1 MLEDEGAEHSV
12 DVGSAAKQTRF
23 VMPRSSY
30 FLTCAGMSL
39 ISPERS
45 TYVRMVTAMASNL
58 IKPSLAAAMV
68 VLTPMVALAHTGAG
82 DTSGFVHGFGHPIS
96 GLDHILAMLLVG
108 VFAWQLGGRA
118 RWLVPTTFV
127 GIMAIG
133 GTLGIAGIEVP
144 FVETGIAFSV
154 VVLGAIV
161 ALDVKAPATTAM
173 GVVGLFAIFHGQ
185 AHGAEIPEDAGGVSY
200 AAGFMIATA
209 LLHLAGI
216 GAGFLM
222 GKASEH
228 YGSVVVRSA
237 GGLATVAGVA
247 LLVGTL

>member
-1 MLEDEGAEHSV
+1 
-12 DVGSAAKQTRF
+12 
-23 VMPRSSY
+23 
-30 FLTCAGMSL
+30 
-39 ISPERS
+39 
-45 TYVRMVTAMASNL
+45 MVTAMASNL
-58 IKPSLAAAMV
+58 VKPSLAAAMV

-96 GLDHILAMLLVG
+96 GLDHILAMLMVG

-118 RWLVPTTFV
+118 LWLVPTAFV
-127 GIMAIG
+127 GLMAVG
-133 GTLGIAGIEVP
+133 GTLGIANIEVP

-161 ALDVKAPATTAM
+161 ALDVKAPATTAI

-185 AHGAEIPEDAGGVSY
+185 AHGAEIPEDAGGGVVY

-216 GAGFLM
+216 SAGFLM

-228 YGSVVVRSA
+228 YGSVVVRLA
-237 GGLATVAGVA
+237 GGLATVAGVV